1 MEITIE
7 FDLSQKKLIGN
18 EKILDVPDGTTLL
31 DFLESVDELIDKAC
45 SSKGLNP
52 DRFRTLNSSS
62 NLNGCIATVN
72 GQAPSGLL
80 EHCLKDGDIVSLL
93 YGYCGG

>member
-7 FDLSQKKLIGN
+7 FDFTQKDLVGN
-18 EKILDVPDGTTLL
+18 EKVLEVPDGTILL
-31 DFLESVDELIDKAC
+31 DFLKSVDDLIDKAC

-72 GQAPSGLL
+72 ARRLRT
-80 EHCLKDGDIVSLL
+80 CLNTA
-93 YGYCGG
+93 